1 MSCFYF
7 LPCGEEGWPYESHL
21 SFFFMA
27 EGPANKT
34 SLDPQGAP
42 RGSTA
47 EEFESKIP
55 GKGEWAALL
64 DKRWQVLGAC
74 VLSSFSRV

>member
-1 MSCFYF
+1 
-7 LPCGEEGWPYESHL
+7 
-21 SFFFMA
+21 MA
-27 EGPANKT
+27 EGPTNKT